1 MKIILT
7 VLTASLLATAG
18 LTAGS
23 DPETLEKSKE
33 TQKACKA
40 DYKKHCK
47 KVKKGGGR
55 IITCLREHEADLSAG
70 CKAALSK

>member
-1 MKIILT
+1 MKTILT
-7 VLTASLLATAG
+7 ILTALILATAG
-18 LTAGS
+18 PTAGS
-23 DPETLEKSKE
+23 DPETLENSKE
-33 TQKACKA
+33 TKKACKA

-55 IITCLREHEADLSAG
+55 IITCLREHDAELSAG